1 MDYTMYA
8 DLVGTT
14 VKSLWAPMFP
24 EKQHRDAFNAMVD
37 AKVNLNKSIY
47 VASKDFIDKVN
58 TASKTFV
65 K

>member
-14 VKSLWAPMFP
+14 VKSLWAPLFP
-24 EKQHRDAFNAMVD
+24 EKAHRDAFNTMVD
-37 AKVNLNKSIY
+37 AKVSLNKSCYI
-47 VASKDFIDKVN
+47 ATRDFIDKVN
-58 TASKTFV
+58 AASKTFV